1 MNFTLHTD
9 GDREVVLFF
18 RVCKFKAELI
28 CVSVRHTFRLVLDR
42 GWLRLLNFHGSEGV
56 SIGSLWSSGVIPSVP
71 GSWNIPM
78 EMGRS
83 FLDSNK

>member
-1 MNFTLHTD
+1 MNFTLHID
-9 GDREVVLFF
+9 GDSEAFLSHVYE
-18 RVCKFKAELI
+18 FKAELI
-28 CVSVRHTFRLVLDR
+28 CVSVRHTFRLALDR

-56 SIGSLWSSGVIPSVP
+56 STGSLWSSGVIPSVP